1 MPSRR
6 RLLLSGLGLAGL
18 AGARPLAAAERF
30 LTPRQPTGPFYP
42 LELPL
47 DSDNDLVRVAGR
59 GRAARGIV
67 THVFGRVVSP
77 EGQPLRGA
85 RVEIW
90 QCDADGRYHH
100 PNDRGGG
107 ADPDFQGFGAMETGA
122 EAAFRFRTIR
132 PVSYPGRTPH
142 IHFLVRAPGME
153 PFATQM
159 YVAGE
164 PQNAR
169 DGLLNRIRDPRARAG
184 VIVDLKP
191 APELEPEALSGT
203 FDIVIDHP
211 DAA

>member
-6 RLLLSGLGLAGL
+6 SLLLSGLGLAGL
-18 AGARPLAAAERF
+18 GAVRPLAAAERI
-30 LTPRQPTGPFYP
+30 LTPRQTTGPFYP

-47 DSDNDLVRVAGR
+47 DSDNDLVQVAGR
-59 GRAARGIV
+59 PRGARGVV

-77 EGQPLRGA
+77 DGRPLRGA

-107 ADPDFQGFGAMETGA
+107 ADPDFQGFGAMDTGD

-142 IHFLVRAPGME
+142 IHFLVRAPGLE
-153 PFATQM
+153 PFPTQM

-169 DGLLNRIRDPRARAG
+169 DGLLNRIRDPEARAS

-191 APELEPEALSGT
+191 APEVETEALAGT

-211 DAA
+211 GGA